1 MSTREGARQEGRH
14 GEFSNLL
21 DNDAIAHAAA
31 SSGGPSVHLELSG
44 AVDILWQL
52 KDPRSKDEHVI
63 EIDEESRE
71 FMVEFFERVRQCKDS
86 MSPIRENIST
96 IKEIQSKIITEV
108 SQTKS
113 KEFSNKY
120 DTLLSQTSRQARA
133 VKDELK
139 AMEEENK
146 MFEERHGKNSAEF
159 KIHQNMT
166 AHLTKQFMELM
177 RDFESTQVRSLSFP
191 VPMTREI
198 WHAYYIY

>member
-63 EIDEESRE
+63 EMAEESRE
-71 FMVEFFERVRQCKDS
+71 FMVEFFERVRQCKDN
-86 MSPIRENIST
+86 MSPIRQNIST
-96 IKEIQSKIITEV
+96 IKEIQGKIITEV

-146 MFEERHGKNSAEF
+146 MFEKKHGQNSAEF

-177 RDFESTQVRSLSFP
+177 GDFESTQVGKFSCL
-191 VPMTREI
+191 
-198 WHAYYIY
+198 